1 MSVDGSQSRPDEVAE
16 KLERV
21 RAHLAATGS
30 SGALF
35 TRQFHVSWITAGME
49 DVIIRGADGSFV
61 WALVTPE
68 GAYLLGSNIEA
79 TRLTAEE
86 GPAELGFEVVG
97 VPWYEGHFRSALDG
111 ICDAG
116 KLVNDGEGPG
126 IDDSD
131 ALQGLRLSL
140 TAGESARMRAL
151 GVEACQALEDGM
163 RRLTAGMAGRDLG
176 AEVAFRLESR
186 GILPF
191 VLLVGG
197 DHRRASFRHPTVS
210 ADPLERDALVVIVA
224 VRGGLNV
231 ALTRTASV
239 AAPDAALAE
248 RHAIAAEAEAR
259 AIEAT
264 RPGATYGEALQ
275 AQLDTYEAYGYHDE
289 WRNHTQGGPIGYGAR
304 EFGVA
309 PLAAPDVYT
318 TRTVEVGHAVAWN
331 PTVQGAKSEDTFLV
345 GENGSELI
353 SNSASWPS
361 ITVPTAAGSLERP
374 AILQVG

>member
-1 MSVDGSQSRPDEVAE
+1 MRTLGAE
-16 KLERV
+16 SCE
-21 RAHLAATGS
+21 
-30 SGALF
+30 
-35 TRQFHVSWITAGME
+35 
-49 DVIIRGADGSFV
+49 
-61 WALVTPE
+61 
-68 GAYLLGSNIEA
+68 
-79 TRLTAEE
+79 
-86 GPAELGFEVVG
+86 
-97 VPWYEGHFRSALDG
+97 
-111 ICDAG
+111 
-116 KLVNDGEGPG
+116 
-126 IDDSD
+126 
-131 ALQGLRLSL
+131 
-140 TAGESARMRAL
+140 
-151 GVEACQALEDGM
+151 ALEDGM
-163 RRLTAGMAGRDLG
+163 RRLTAGMSGRDLA

-191 VLLVGG
+191 VVLVGG

-210 ADPLERDALVVIVA
+210 DDPLERDALAVIVA

-231 ALTRTASV
+231 AATRTASV
-239 AAPDAALAE
+239 GAPDAALAE

-264 RPGATYGEALQ
+264 RPGVTYGEALQ
-275 AQLDTYEAYGYHDE
+275 AQLDTYEAHGYHDE

-309 PLAAPDVYT
+309 PLAAPDGYT
-318 TRTVEVGHAVAWN
+318 QRLVEVGHAVAWN

-361 ITVPTAAGSLERP
+361 ITVPTANGSLERP

>member
-1 MSVDGSQSRPDEVAE
+1 MSVHVAQSRAEEVGE

-21 RAHLAATGS
+21 RARLAATGS

-35 TRQFHVSWITAGME
+35 TRQFNVSWITAGME

-61 WALVTPE
+61 WALVTPD
-68 GAYLLGSNIEA
+68 GAYLLGSNIET
-79 TRLTAEE
+79 TRLNAEE
-86 GPAELGFEVVG
+86 GPAELGFDVVG
-97 VPWYEGHFRSALDG
+97 VPWYEGHFASAIDG
-111 ICDAG
+111 ICDPA
-116 KLVNDGEGPG
+116 KLLNDGEGPG
-126 IDDSD
+126 SEDSD
-131 ALQGLRLSL
+131 GLQGLRLSL
-140 TAGESARMRAL
+140 TAGERVRMRTL
-151 GVEACQALEDGM
+151 GAESCEALEDGM
-163 RRLTAGMAGRDLG
+163 RRLTAGMSGRDLA

-191 VLLVGG
+191 VVLVGG

-210 ADPLERDALVVIVA
+210 DDPLERDALAVIVA

-231 ALTRTASV
+231 AATRTASV
-239 AAPDAALAE
+239 GAPDAALAE

-264 RPGATYGEALQ
+264 RPGVTYGEALQ
-275 AQLDTYEAYGYHDE
+275 AQLDTYEAHGYHDE

-309 PLAAPDVYT
+309 PLAAPDGYT
-318 TRTVEVGHAVAWN
+318 QRLVEVGHAVAWN

-361 ITVPTAAGSLERP
+361 ITVPTANGSLERP

>member
-1 MSVDGSQSRPDEVAE
+1 MTTVATQSRHEEVAE
-16 KLERV
+16 KLYRV
-21 RAHLAATGS
+21 RGYLAATGS

-35 TRQFHVSWITAGME
+35 TRQFNVSWITAGME

-61 WALVTPE
+61 WALVTPD

-79 TRLTAEE
+79 ARVSAEE

-97 VPWYEGHFRSALDG
+97 VPWYEGHFQSAIGG
-111 ICDAG
+111 ICDTA
-116 KLVNDGEGPG
+116 KLLNDGEGPG
-126 IDDSD
+126 TDASK
-131 ALQGLRLSL
+131 ALQRLRLNL
-140 TAGESARMRAL
+140 TPGEADRMRAL
-151 GVEACQALEDGM
+151 GAVAREGLEDGI
-163 RRLTAGMAGRDLG
+163 RRLTAGMSGRDLC
-176 AEVAFRLESR
+176 AEVTFRLESC

-191 VLLVGG
+191 VVLVGG
-197 DHRRASFRHPTVS
+197 GDRRAGFRHPTVS
-210 ADPLERDALVVIVA
+210 DDPLERDALVVIVG

-239 AAPDAALAE
+239 GAPDAALAE
-248 RHAIAAEAEAR
+248 RHVIAAEAEAR

-264 RPGATYGEALQ
+264 RPGTTYGEALQ
-275 AQLDTYEAYGYHDE
+275 AQLDTYEAHGYHDE

-309 PLAAPDVYT
+309 PLAAPDEYT
-318 TRTVEVGHAVAWN
+318 QRAVEVGHAVAWN

-345 GENGSELI
+345 GENGNELI